1 MENVITQRMKVTGD
15 TLKKAER
22 YYNILSAVND
32 LHLTQKEIQLIAF
45 MAVKGSIS
53 LSSVRTEFCRE
64 YKTSEPTIYNII
76 SRMKKIGVFTK
87 EDNRVKLNPRI
98 SLDFKRDIKLEI
110 NLVGDEKV

>member
-53 LSSVRTEFCRE
+53 LSSVRSEFCRE
-64 YKTSEPTIYNII
+64 YNTSEPTIYNII

-98 SLDFKRDIKLEI
+98 SLDFKRNIKLEI
-110 NLVGDEKV
+110 SLSNE